1 MYKKSIWSLTATL
14 AVLVLGSAS
23 LMGQAT
29 FQFTLQSWSSY
40 TTYDH
45 PEEII
50 AEYYQLNTQTGNIE
64 LVPAETIEAY
74 KSTQLGVG
82 IRRARLRGKMTK
94 GKASGFVQFD
104 AATATMMDAQIDFA
118 LSETMK
124 LRMGRHVGAGSQAG
138 GQTSHTAIDFVE
150 RSIVGR
156 MWAAGVGRADY
167 RTYGLSLLGKAGM
180 FNYQVL
186 ANNGSNT
193 LNLKPYGTKSGKSKT
208 DTDLLPQ
215 LDFMVSSK
223 LSSGLWLGLH
233 YGLSNEKR
241 INKSSATGFVYY
253 TPKDYKAGKIRAK
266 FDFAQV
272 KNHASGSDEQAL
284 GLAIKGFYRLSNHL
298 EVGAGYEN
306 WDPNTNQ
313 DLDGFG
319 NYLVGLTYS
328 LDPEH
333 WKDSLFKLVAT
344 IKTSE
349 QDNQPYDPVIIHMV
363 WQVYMH

>member
-1 MYKKSIWSLTATL
+1 MKKVNIVILVFYLSWGLIATL
-14 AVLVLGSAS
+14 SA
-23 LMGQAT
+23 QAT
-29 FQFTLQSWSSY
+29 FQFTLQSWGSY
-40 TTYDH
+40 TTFDH
-45 PEEII
+45 PYEII
-50 AEYYQLNTQTGNIE
+50 PAHSEVSSKTGWI
-64 LVPAETIEAY
+64 VDIPADTLEAY

-94 GKASGFVQFD
+94 GKAAGFVQLD
-104 AATATMMDAQIDFA
+104 AATSQMMDAQIDYS
-118 LSETMK
+118 LSDNMK
-124 LRMGRHVGAGSQAG
+124 LRLGRHVGAGSQAG
-138 GQTSHTAIDFVE
+138 GHTSHTAIDFVE

-156 MWAAGVGRADY
+156 MWAAGVGRPDY
-167 RTYGLSLLGKAGM
+167 RTYGLSLLGKTGVID
-180 FNYQVL
+180 YQIL
-186 ANNGSNT
+186 ANNGSNM
-193 LNLKPYGTKSGKSKT
+193 LNLKPYGTKSSNSKT
-208 DTDLLPQ
+208 ATDILPQ

-233 YGLSNEKR
+233 YGLPNENR
-241 INKSSATGFVYY
+241 INISSATGFVYY
-253 TPKDYKAGKIRAK
+253 TPNDYKAGKIRAK

-284 GLAIKGFYRLSNHL
+284 GLALKGFYRLSDQL
-298 EVGAGYEN
+298 EIGAGYEN

-313 DLDGFG
+313 DSDGFG
-319 NYLVGLTYS
+319 NYLIGLTYS